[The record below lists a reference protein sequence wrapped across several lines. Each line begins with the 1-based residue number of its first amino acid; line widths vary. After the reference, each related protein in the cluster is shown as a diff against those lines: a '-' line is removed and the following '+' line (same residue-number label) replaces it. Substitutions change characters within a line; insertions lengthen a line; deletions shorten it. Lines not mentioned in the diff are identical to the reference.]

1 MRSFRTKNSN
11 LAGGVYFLG
20 TGTSFNIKTKF
31 PNDYQKF
38 TDDNFIVMPGD
49 SPSTGGSVGEIN
61 TGDAHPG
68 ASFALRYT
76 KPSVSYN
83 ASTGVVTVSGNVA
96 TATNSVHYTSYN
108 RSVTSVCKVYLS
120 VGQIKNI

>member
-1 MRSFRTKNSN
+1 MKQRFCQAFLCQFRLLCRHGTHIAAAFSASLQFSFS
-11 LAGGVYFLG
+11 
-20 TGTSFNIKTKF
+20 TSC
-31 PNDYQKF
+31 
-38 TDDNFIVMPGD
+38 
-49 SPSTGGSVGEIN
+49 GSVGEIN